1 METCK
6 ICYSQKGEIINMGG
20 NIANDN
26 ARINLLMTPDLKEKI
41 RYYSSKS
48 NRSGNSVIVRILEDA
63 IEKKELPESFSAD
76 PDQQTQVKTA
86 RMNLVVP
93 KALKEKLS
101 AEAKEK
107 GRSLNNYICTKL
119 MIFFEEIWP
128 DSL

>member
-1 METCK
+1 
-6 ICYSQKGEIINMGG
+6 MGG
-20 NIANDN
+20 TISSENV
-26 ARINLLMTPDLKEKI
+26 RINLLMDPVLKSKI
-41 RYYSSKS
+41 QYYGKMS
-48 NRSGNSVIVRILEDA
+48 NRSANAVVLRILEDA

>member
-1 METCK
+1 
-6 ICYSQKGEIINMGG
+6 MGG
-20 NIANDN
+20 NIATDN